1 MPRENPAERCLNA
14 FVCYCRACR
23 RNVMTVPLGSGSPH
37 GLPAN
42 SVDSLPRLGRAQPLP
57 AALSDRAM
65 ELNDLIEAFFVIA
78 FLASAILLAL
88 GLWRRRK

>member
-1 MPRENPAERCLNA
+1 
-14 FVCYCRACR
+14 
-23 RNVMTVPLGSGSPH
+23 MTVSLGSGSPH
-37 GLPAN
+37 MVCQP

-57 AALSDRAM
+57 AALSDRPM

>member
-1 MPRENPAERCLNA
+1 
-14 FVCYCRACR
+14 
-23 RNVMTVPLGSGSPH
+23 MTVPLGNGSAH
-37 GLPAN
+37 
-42 SVDSLPRLGRAQPLP
+42 GRAQPLP

-65 ELNDLIEAFFVIA
+65 VLNYLIEAFFVIA

>member
-1 MPRENPAERCLNA
+1 M
-14 FVCYCRACR
+14 VCQPS
-23 RNVMTVPLGSGSPH
+23 VD
-37 GLPAN
+37 GLPGF
-42 SVDSLPRLGRAQPLP
+42 GRAQPLP

>member
-1 MPRENPAERCLNA
+1 MPSLATARALSYCTSLAVEIERA
-14 FVCYCRACR
+14 AGQR
-23 RNVMTVPLGSGSPH
+23 SPH
-37 GLPAN
+37 GLPAKCRR
-42 SVDSLPRLGRAQPLP
+42 LCPRFGRAQPLP

>member
-1 MPRENPAERCLNA
+1 
-14 FVCYCRACR
+14 
-23 RNVMTVPLGSGSPH
+23 MTVPLGSGSSH
-37 GLPAN
+37 GCQP
-42 SVDSLPRLGRAQPLP
+42 SVDGLPRLGRAQPLP

-88 GLWRRRK
+88 ALWRRRK

>member
-1 MPRENPAERCLNA
+1 MPSFATA
-14 FVCYCRACR
+14 RACR
-23 RNVMTVPLGSGSPH
+23 RNVMTVSLGSGSPH
-37 GLPAN
+37 MVCQP

-57 AALSDRAM
+57 AALSDRPM

>member
-1 MPRENPAERCLNA
+1 MPSFATA
-14 FVCYCRACR
+14 RACR
-23 RNVMTVPLGSGSPH
+23 RNVMTVPLGSGSAH
-37 GLPAN
+37 
-42 SVDSLPRLGRAQPLP
+42 GRAQPLP

-65 ELNDLIEAFFVIA
+65 EINDLIEAFFVIA

>member
-1 MPRENPAERCLNA
+1 M
-14 FVCYCRACR
+14 
-23 RNVMTVPLGSGSPH
+23 
-37 GLPAN
+37 
-42 SVDSLPRLGRAQPLP
+42 P

>member
-1 MPRENPAERCLNA
+1 MPSFATARAVEIERDDCPAGQR
-14 FVCYCRACR
+14 FPHTVCQ
-23 RNVMTVPLGSGSPH
+23 P
-37 GLPAN
+37 
-42 SVDSLPRLGRAQPLP
+42 SVDGLPRLGRAQPLP

-88 GLWRRRK
+88 GLWRLRK

>member
-1 MPRENPAERCLNA
+1 M
-14 FVCYCRACR
+14 VCQ
-23 RNVMTVPLGSGSPH
+23 P
-37 GLPAN
+37 
-42 SVDSLPRLGRAQPLP
+42 SVDSLLRVGRAQPLP
-57 AALSDRAM
+57 AALSDAALSDRAM

>member
-1 MPRENPAERCLNA
+1 MICQP
-14 FVCYCRACR
+14 
-23 RNVMTVPLGSGSPH
+23 
-37 GLPAN
+37 
-42 SVDSLPRLGRAQPLP
+42 SVDCLPRLGREQPLP

>member
-1 MPRENPAERCLNA
+1 
-14 FVCYCRACR
+14 
-23 RNVMTVPLGSGSPH
+23 
-37 GLPAN
+37 
-42 SVDSLPRLGRAQPLP
+42 LPRLGRAQPLP

-88 GLWRRRK
+88 GLQK